1 MSGLPTGPRRCG
13 TGWPIWSEFRD
24 GSRSAGRYR
33 DGVLLAELEI
43 LHSRPVAPTRRV
55 AIGST
60 TLPTSPAPGYGGILL
75 AGVAAAFVAA
85 IDPDLHG
92 DLHRLTHQLQ
102 AGQRIPQP
110 RLRHRFQDD
119 KIGLNAHRHRLV
131 GEGERLH
138 FEFDDKG
145 NAAPYVLGAV
155 YAAGRLPADERQSV
169 FELIRR
175 GLLWRGDIGPELVAY
190 LTDSGSSR
198 RWALVGGLESVAWAL
213 DIFGLDK
220 AGAEASAVQ
229 HRFRELLRQAH
240 PDHGGATDGAANRIN
255 DLTTARQILLG
266 AR

>member
-1 MSGLPTGPRRCG
+1 M
-13 TGWPIWSEFRD
+13 
-24 GSRSAGRYR
+24 
-33 DGVLLAELEI
+33 LAELEI

-60 TLPTSPAPGYGGILL
+60 TLPTAPAPGYGGILL
-75 AGVAAAFVAA
+75 AGIAAAFVSA
-85 IDPDLHG
+85 IDPDLLG

-119 KIGLNAHRHRLV
+119 KVGLNSHRHRLLGD
-131 GEGERLH
+131 GEQLR
-138 FEFDDKG
+138 FEFDEKG
-145 NAAPYVLGAV
+145 NAPPYVLGAV
-155 YAAGRLPADERQSV
+155 YSAGRLPVDERQSV

-175 GLLWRGDIGPELVAY
+175 GLLWRGDVGPELVAY
-190 LTDSGSSR
+190 LAGTGSTR

-213 DIFGLDK
+213 DVFGLDN
-220 AGAEASAVQ
+220 AGADTGDVQ
-229 HRFRELLRQAH
+229 RRFRELLRQAH
-240 PDHGGATDGAANRIN
+240 PDHGGATGGAADRIN

>member
-1 MSGLPTGPRRCG
+1 M
-13 TGWPIWSEFRD
+13 
-24 GSRSAGRYR
+24 
-33 DGVLLAELEI
+33 LAELEI
-43 LHSRPVAPTRRV
+43 LHSRPIAPTRRV

-60 TLPTSPAPGYGGILL
+60 TLPTQPGPGYGGILL
-75 AGVAAAFVAA
+75 AGVAAAFAAA

-119 KIGLNAHRHRLV
+119 QVGLNAHRHRLI
-131 GEGERLH
+131 GEGDLLR
-138 FEFDDKG
+138 FEFDKEG
-145 NAAPYVLGAV
+145 NAAPNVLGAV
-155 YAAGRLPADERQSV
+155 YAAGRLPPEERRSV

-175 GLLWRGDIGPELVAY
+175 GLLWRGDVGPELVAY
-190 LTDSGSSR
+190 LADSGSAR

-213 DIFGLDK
+213 DVFGLES
-220 AGAEASAVQ
+220 ASVEARDVQ
-229 HRFRELLRQAH
+229 RRFRELLRQAH
-240 PDHGGATDGAANRIN
+240 PDQGGAIVGAADRIN

>member
-1 MSGLPTGPRRCG
+1 M
-13 TGWPIWSEFRD
+13 
-24 GSRSAGRYR
+24 
-33 DGVLLAELEI
+33 LLAELEV

-55 AIGST
+55 AIGT
-60 TLPTSPAPGYGGILL
+60 TVLPTGPGPGYGGILL
-75 AGVAAAFVAA
+75 AGVSAAFAAA

-119 KIGLNAHRHRLV
+119 KVGLNAHRHRLF
-131 GEGERLH
+131 GEGETIR
-138 FEFDDKG
+138 FDFDRDG
-145 NAAPYVLGAV
+145 NPAPNVLGAV
-155 YAAGRLPADERQSV
+155 YAAGRFPAEERQPV

-175 GLLWRGDIGPELVAY
+175 GLLWRGDVGPELVAY

-198 RWALVGGLESVAWAL
+198 RWALIGGLESVAWAL
-213 DIFGLDK
+213 DIFGLES
-220 AGAEASAVQ
+220 AGVEAKDVQ
-229 HRFRELLRQAH
+229 RRFRELLRQAH
-240 PDHGGATDGAANRIN
+240 PDHGGATDGAADRIN

>member
-1 MSGLPTGPRRCG
+1 M
-13 TGWPIWSEFRD
+13 
-24 GSRSAGRYR
+24 
-33 DGVLLAELEI
+33 LLAELEI

-60 TLPTSPAPGYGGILL
+60 TLPIGPGPGYGGILL
-75 AGVAAAFVAA
+75 AGIAAAFVSA

-119 KIGLNAHRHRLV
+119 RIGLNAHRHRLV
-131 GEGERLH
+131 GEEEQLH
-138 FEFDDKG
+138 FEFDENG

-155 YAAGRLPADERQSV
+155 YAAGRLSANERQSV

-190 LTDSGSSR
+190 LTDSGSAR

-213 DIFGLDK
+213 DVFGLESV
-220 AGAEASAVQ
+220 GIEARDVQ
-229 HRFRELLRQAH
+229 RRFRELLRQAH
-240 PDHGGATDGAANRIN
+240 PDQGGAALGAADRIN

>member
-1 MSGLPTGPRRCG
+1 M
-13 TGWPIWSEFRD
+13 
-24 GSRSAGRYR
+24 
-33 DGVLLAELEI
+33 LLAELEI

-60 TLPTSPAPGYGGILL
+60 TLPTDPAPGYGGILL
-75 AGVAAAFVAA
+75 AGIAAAFVSA
-85 IDPDLHG
+85 IDPDLLG

-102 AGQRIPQP
+102 DGQRIPQP

-119 KIGLNAHRHRLV
+119 QVGLNAHRHRLI
-131 GEGERLH
+131 GDGERLH
-138 FEFDDKG
+138 FEFDEKG

-155 YAAGRLPADERQSV
+155 YAAGRLPADERPPV
-169 FELIRR
+169 FELIRQ

-190 LTDSGSSR
+190 LTGTGSSR

-213 DIFGLDK
+213 DVFGLEN
-220 AGAEASAVQ
+220 AGVDTGDVQ
-229 HRFRELLRQAH
+229 RRFRELLRQAH
-240 PDHGGATDGAANRIN
+240 PDHGGASDGAADRIN

>member
-1 MSGLPTGPRRCG
+1 M
-13 TGWPIWSEFRD
+13 
-24 GSRSAGRYR
+24 
-33 DGVLLAELEI
+33 LAELEI

-60 TLPTSPAPGYGGILL
+60 LLPTKPGPGYGGILL
-75 AGVAAAFVAA
+75 AGIAAAFVAS

-92 DLHRLTHQLQ
+92 DLHRLTQQLQ

-119 KIGLNAHRHRLV
+119 HIGLNAHRHRLV
-131 GEGERLH
+131 GEGESLH
-138 FEFDDKG
+138 FEFDHHG
-145 NAAPYVLGAV
+145 NAAPNLLGAV
-155 YAAGRLPADERQSV
+155 YAAGRLPVEERRSV

-175 GLLWRGDIGPELVAY
+175 GLLWRGDVGPELVAY
-190 LTDSGSSR
+190 LADSGSSR

-213 DIFGLDK
+213 DVFGL
-220 AGAEASAVQ
+220 ESASVESRDVQ
-229 HRFRELLRQAH
+229 RRFRELLRQAH
-240 PDHGGATDGAANRIN
+240 PDQGGAVLGAADRIN